1 MLDLVYPPSTAP
13 LLKGCARARSSEM
26 LPIVDENGVVY
37 AQAPRQ
43 YCHNGVSKPLHP
55 VVHLHIIN
63 REGEIYLQRRSER
76 KDLLPLR
83 WDTAVGGHVSLGEDV
98 AQALRRETLEE
109 IGISDFLPVP
119 LPHYVF
125 QSDVERELVFPHRTT
140 FDGEI
145 HPSTETDGGR
155 FWSMDE
161 ISHAMGKGILTPN
174 FEQEY
179 KRLFS

>member
-161 ISHAMGKGILTPN
+161 IAHAMGKGILTPN

>member
-1 MLDLVYPPSTAP
+1 MEMHEPDN
-13 LLKGCARARSSEM
+13 EM
-26 LPIVDENGVVY
+26 LPIVDEEGNIVD
-37 AQAPRQ
+37 AATRLQ
-43 YCHNGVSKPLHP
+43 CHNGSMMLHP
-55 VVHLHIIN
+55 VVHLHVFN
-63 REGEIYLQRRSER
+63 SQGQLYLQKRPTW
-76 KDLLPLR
+76 KTIQPGK

-125 QSDVERELVFPHRTT
+125 QSDKERELVFPHRTT

-161 ISHAMGKGILTPN
+161 IAQSMGKGIFTPN
-174 FEQEY
+174 FENEY

>member
-43 YCHNGVSKPLHP
+43 YCHNGVAKPLHP

-161 ISHAMGKGILTPN
+161 IAQSMGKGILTPN

>member
-1 MLDLVYPPSTAP
+1 MSNT
-13 LLKGCARARSSEM
+13 EIF
-26 LPIVDENGVVY
+26 PIVNENGEVVGK
-37 AQAPRQ
+37 ATRKE
-43 YCHNGVSKPLHP
+43 CHSGSMLLHP
-55 VVHLHIIN
+55 VVHLHIFDN
-63 REGEIYLQRRSER
+63 QGRLYLQQRSMD
-76 KDLLPLR
+76 KDIQPGK

-125 QSDVERELVFPHRTT
+125 QSDKERELVFPHRTT

-161 ISHAMGKGILTPN
+161 IAHAMGKGIFTPN
-174 FEQEY
+174 FENEY
-179 KRLFS
+179 KKLFT

>member
-1 MLDLVYPPSTAP
+1 MDNQKE
-13 LLKGCARARSSEM
+13 LL
-26 LPIVDENGVVY
+26 PVVDDNGNILGSMTRKE
-37 AQAPRQ
+37 A
-43 YCHNGVSKPLHP
+43 HSGSKLLHP
-55 VVHLHIIN
+55 VVHLHLFN
-63 REGEIYLQRRSER
+63 EEGQLYLQLRPTW
-76 KDLLPLR
+76 KDVQPGK

-161 ISHAMGKGILTPN
+161 IAHAMGKGILTPN